1 MEYEELSDE
10 ELRQLLLAR
19 IALLSDS
26 DCESILIKKD
36 VAENRA
42 S

>member
-1 MEYEELSDE
+1 MDYDELTVE
-10 ELRQLLLAR
+10 ELRQLLLDH